1 MNEFVFFLNML
12 KKRGLE
18 RNGYDRP
25 CVNFYTSIN
34 VSGSIEMYDD
44 ALILQVL
51 GLNNIK
57 NFQKL
62 WRLKVVCFSL
72 KCPARKPG
80 SLQAEIRY
88 FEGLVK
94 HVAVFFRHGDPKGDE
109 TMDPYFQVFCTLWK
123 TELKKCVPY
132 PENITIFGKHH
143 F

>member
-18 RNGYDRP
+18 RNGNDRP

-34 VSGSIEMYDD
+34 VSGRLDMYDD

-62 WRLKVVCFSL
+62 
-72 KCPARKPG
+72 
-80 SLQAEIRY
+80 
-88 FEGLVK
+88 
-94 HVAVFFRHGDPKGDE
+94 
-109 TMDPYFQVFCTLWK
+109 
-123 TELKKCVPY
+123 
-132 PENITIFGKHH
+132 
-143 F
+143 